1 MNILKKITSELCAS
15 LAKPWRVTSQWRAN
29 QRGIADTRGLRRKLP
44 TKVRIK
50 TSRITAIMFV
60 KVRAWMVTGKKIG
73 SVRVE
78 I

>member
-1 MNILKKITSELCAS
+1 MCIVSQTVACD
-15 LAKPWRVTSQWRAN
+15 VTVEGN

-60 KVRAWMVTGKKIG
+60 KVRALMVTGKKIG